1 MKGVILAAGASTRL
15 RPLTDQVPKCLLE
28 VGEKPILGR
37 TLECLLVNGVT
48 EVVIVTGY
56 REVQIRDYVRGQFP
70 NLAVTWLSNDQ
81 YASTNNIYS
90 LWLTRGSV
98 SDQDVLL
105 LDSDIVFDSRIIGLL
120 LTAGHEN
127 CLAVTRDKSLGHEE
141 IKVRTDRE
149 GGIVEIGKGV
159 SLDKASGE
167 SIGIEKFGRAFIG
180 RLFTVLDRK
189 ILLEKSV
196 NQFYEAAFQEV
207 IDGGETIVAVN
218 VGDLPC
224 MEIDTAEDLETARA
238 MIAARIPTTG
248 ARGGG

>member
-15 RPLTDQVPKCLLE
+15 KPLTNDVPKCLLE

-37 TLECLLVNGVT
+37 MLECLLVNGVT

-56 REVQIRDYVRGQFP
+56 RESQIRDYVKVHFP
-70 NLAVTWLSNDQ
+70 RLAVTWLSNEL

-98 SDQDVLL
+98 SDNDVLL

-120 LTAGHEN
+120 LTSGHQN
-127 CLAVTRDKSLGHEE
+127 CLAVTTGVSLGHEE
-141 IKVRTDRE
+141 IKVRVD
-149 GGIVEIGKGV
+149 GDGAIVEISKEVPPGK
-159 SLDKASGE
+159 AFGE
-167 SIGIEKFGRAFIG
+167 SIGIEKFSRTLMG
-180 RLFTVLDRK
+180 RLFAVLDRK
-189 ILLEKSV
+189 ILSEKNV

-207 IDGGETIVAVN
+207 IDGGQTILAVN
-218 VGDLPC
+218 VGNLPC

-238 MIAARIPTTG
+238 MIAARITAAEG
-248 ARGGG
+248 RG